1 MLTTVNAASQRV
13 LVVEDD
19 PVMRGTLEL
28 VLASEGYDVE
38 LTASG
43 VQAIDLCRAEPFALV
58 VLDDWMPGPSGLEV
72 VQRLR
77 AGGNRVP
84 CVIFSSC
91 LMPGVRTAG
100 AALGVT
106 VIDRLNW
113 RELIRAAASLTT
125 AESAAA

>member
-1 MLTTVNAASQRV
+1 MNAASQRV

-28 VLASEGYDVE
+28 VLVSEGYDVE

-43 VQAIDLCRAEPFALV
+43 RQAIELCRAEPFALV
-58 VLDDWMPGPSGLEV
+58 VLDDWMPGPGGLEV

-77 AGGNRVP
+77 AEGNGVP

-91 LMPGVRTAG
+91 LMPGVRTSG

-113 RELIRAAASLTT
+113 RELIRAAASLTA
-125 AESAAA
+125 AEPAAA